1 MTVAHSKL
9 PFVAIVLLACA
20 VLFLSI
26 WSIVYEDQWLQS
38 ILALY
43 GVLIILLVVL
53 VSLSSKK
60 KPKEFNNAAKE
71 FKKTLGGKLYH
82 FKCPSCNGIFAIK
95 KSKRDNKKPFKLT
108 CPDCGNVG
116 SIPTSPKL
124 VVEKIPKQKSVKKR
138 FECKNCGEFVSIWA
152 EGTNLFHAVKIHSC
166 PYCGKKQ
173 SMDII

>member
-9 PFVAIVLLACA
+9 PFVAIVLLACV
-20 VLFLSI
+20 VLFFSL
-26 WSIVYEDQWLQS
+26 WSIIYENQWLQS

-43 GVLIILLVVL
+43 GILIILSVVL

-60 KPKEFNNAAKE
+60 KPTEFNHVAKE

-95 KSKRDNKKPFKLT
+95 KSKRDNKKPFTLT

-116 SIPTSPKL
+116 TIPPSPKI
-124 VVEKIPKQKSVKKR
+124 VEEKIPKQKSVKTR

-152 EGTNLFHAVKIHSC
+152 EGTELFHEMKIHSC

>member
-1 MTVAHSKL
+1 MIAAPIKL
-9 PFVAIVLLACA
+9 PFVAIFLLACV
-20 VLFLSI
+20 VLFFSF
-26 WSIVYEDQWLQS
+26 WSIIYEDKWIKS

-43 GVLIILLVVL
+43 GILIILSVVL
-53 VSLSSKK
+53 VYLSSKK
-60 KPKEFNNAAKE
+60 KPKEFNNATKE

-82 FKCPSCNGIFAIK
+82 FKCPNCNGIFAIK
-95 KSKRDNKKPFKLT
+95 KSKRDNKKPFTLT

-116 SIPTSPKL
+116 TIPPSPKL
-124 VVEKIPKQKSVKKR
+124 VEEKIPKQKSVKKR

-152 EGTNLFHAVKIHSC
+152 EGTDLFHKMKIHSC